1 MFSTNIRLDLKNRIQ
16 KAIPLLPYVLLL
28 LLLTKHAAN
37 SPNDQSRLATMESLV
52 EQGTF
57 AIDDSTFKDTVDKI
71 FVNGHFYSGKPP
83 VLSFLGAGFYFI
95 LHHVFRLS
103 ISDSLTYYS
112 LTLLLVGVPSIL
124 MLVFFSKSL
133 AFTRLDPKDHWIITY
148 ALGGGTL
155 ILSYSVVLNNHTVAA
170 SLLCLA
176 FYCWLRIKQLPY
188 NQSKFLFGAGFLSA
202 LAGVID
208 TAALPFVALFYI
220 LLVSR
225 TRSFSLAYILGALA
239 PFALHAVLNV
249 AIVGDIFPAA
259 LFHSNLYHYP
269 DSYWNNPIGID
280 ALNEPKLVYTF
291 HSLVG
296 HHGLFLL
303 TPTLIFPLVMLIK
316 ILTNRFHP
324 FRREA
329 IVVGFGCLVIIATYL
344 FWSSNYGGVA
354 FGFRWFILFVPL
366 FFFFTAFFFVDVK
379 SPRIR
384 GLFYGLLYLSVVV
397 AGIGVRNPWTVFEP
411 YKMAKNLLGLA

>member
-1 MFSTNIRLDLKNRIQ
+1 MFSTEIRLDLKNRIQ

-83 VLSFLGAGFYFI
+83 VLSFLGAGCYFI
-95 LHHVFRLS
+95 LHHAFRLS

-133 AFTRLDPKDHWIITY
+133 AFTRLDAKDYWIITY

-170 SLLCLA
+170 SLLYLA
-176 FYCWLRIKQLPY
+176 FYCWLRIKQLSY
-188 NQSKFLFGAGFLSA
+188 NQSKFLFGAGVLSA

-291 HSLVG
+291 HSLIG

-303 TPTLIFPLVMLIK
+303 TPTLVFPLVMLIK

-366 FFFFTAFFFVDVK
+366 LFFFTAFFFVDVK

-384 GLFYGLLYLSVVV
+384 GAVLRLALPFGGCGGNWGAKSVDC
-397 AGIGVRNPWTVFEP
+397 F
-411 YKMAKNLLGLA
+411 

>member
-1 MFSTNIRLDLKNRIQ
+1 MFSRETGLDLKNRIQ

-52 EQGTF
+52 ELGTF

-103 ISDSLTYYS
+103 ISDALTYYC

-133 AFTRLDPKDHWIITY
+133 AFTRLDPENHWIVTY

-170 SLLCLA
+170 SLLYLA
-176 FYCWLRIKQLPY
+176 FYCWLRIKQLSY
-188 NQSKFLFGAGFLSA
+188 NRSKFLFGAGFLSA

-225 TRSFSLAYILGALA
+225 TRSVALAYILGALG

-280 ALNEPKLVYTF
+280 TLNEPKLVYTF
-291 HSLVG
+291 HSLIG

-303 TPTLIFPLVMLIK
+303 TPVLIFPLVMLIK

-329 IVVGFGCLVIIATYL
+329 IAIGLGCLIIITTYL

-354 FGFRWFILFVPL
+354 FGFRWFILFIPL
-366 FFFFTAFFFVDVK
+366 LFFFTAFFFVDVK
-379 SPRIR
+379 SSRIR
-384 GLFYGLLYLSVVV
+384 GLYYGLLYLSVVV
-397 AGIGVRNPWTVFEP
+397 AAIGVRNPWTIFEP
-411 YKMAKNLLGLA
+411 YKLAKNLLGLA